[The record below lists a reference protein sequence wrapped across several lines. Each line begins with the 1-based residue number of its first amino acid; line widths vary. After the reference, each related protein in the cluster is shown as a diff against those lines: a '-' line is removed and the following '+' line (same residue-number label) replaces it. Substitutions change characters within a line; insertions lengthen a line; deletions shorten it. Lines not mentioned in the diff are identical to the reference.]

1 MKKFFVRT
9 ISLALV
15 VFTLFSMTSCG
26 KKGAAMKI
34 GREKM
39 TEQMYAYLMSCYRPY
54 WLYSFNRED
63 NAEFWNSSTADVTV
77 KDYLQDVT
85 LTAIKSKLA
94 AAYLFEEYD
103 LQLTDAMEKEIES
116 LVKNLLLG
124 VGGEAA
130 LKEDPL
136 MDELNMDIDD
146 MEDIFRLNAKA
157 EMLQTYLYGDQGIE
171 KVTNEEMDNYY
182 KTNYYRYQ
190 HLYIMDVD
198 FVRDENGNIV
208 YDEDKVAKWEE
219 ISEERWDEK
228 FEMGKSLLERAEKG
242 EDFEQLIKDYTEEIG
257 WEKYPYGHYI
267 CATSATESNYF
278 PDILENV
285 KVTEIG
291 GVRLFRSDYGLHL
304 IKRLELDEKG
314 YEHEENADD
323 FADLYDMVVENKF
336 KDRLA
341 KEFEKI
347 TINQKIIDKYPINQV
362 PYSESWTY
370 VF

>member
-1 MKKFFVRT
+1 MKKFFIRAASV
-9 ISLALV
+9 ILALFT
-15 VFTLFSMTSCG
+15 VFSFTACG
-26 KKGAAMKI
+26 KRGTAMKI
-34 GREKM
+34 GNEKM
-39 TEQMYAYLMSCYRPY
+39 TEQMFAYLMSCYRPY

-63 NAEFWNSSTADVTV
+63 NAEFWSSSANGVTV

-85 LTAIKSKLA
+85 LTAIKSKLT
-94 AAYLFEEYD
+94 AAYLFDEYD
-103 LQLTDAMEKEIES
+103 LTLTDAMEKEIQT
-116 LVKNLLLG
+116 LVNNLLLG
-124 VGGEAA
+124 VGGEASF
-130 LKEDPL
+130 KEDPL

-157 EMLQTYLYGDQGIE
+157 EMLQAYLYGEQGPDKITAE
-171 KVTNEEMDNYY
+171 DLNSYY
-182 KTNYYRYQ
+182 DANYYRYQ

-208 YDEDKVAKWEE
+208 YDENNAAKWEE
-219 ISEERWDEK
+219 ISDERWDEK
-228 FEMGKSLLERAEKG
+228 FELGKSLLERAENG
-242 EDFEQLIKDYTEEIG
+242 EDFEQLIKDHTEEIG

-267 CATSATESNYF
+267 CTTSATESNYF

-314 YEHEENADD
+314 YEHKENETD
-323 FADLYDMVVENKF
+323 FADLYDLVTENKF

-347 TINQKIIDKYPINQV
+347 TVDQKIIDKYPINEV